1 MINHNKTLVS
11 CFVGIANQAVL
22 TNITAILLVPL
33 MMLYDI
39 TITQFGLLVG
49 INFCA
54 QMLADI
60 ILTIYID
67 KLSYKTVIQVANLV
81 AAAGMILFGLSPII
95 MPDNPYPIIVVA
107 TIIFSFASGICEVI
121 LSPITDTIPD
131 DFKSKKSA
139 MSLMHSFYAW
149 GQAFCIL
156 YVSLMLLLVGIENWH
171 YIVLSTVIVPIICI
185 ILFSSTTI
193 VQVRVSAKEHNR
205 AVLKSPIFFM
215 CCMAIFF
222 GAASEIVMNQYASVF
237 AEVALGLSKIE
248 ADLMGMML
256 FAVCLGLGRVIHG
269 VIGHKID
276 IHKVLIVG
284 SGLSV
289 VMYAVVG
296 AVNNAT
302 VQLVFVV
309 LSGFTVSLLWPG
321 TLVIAGD
328 SFKNA
333 GAWIFSGLAIAGDM
347 GAMIFPSI
355 AGGLVDSLEF
365 NTMYLVMTIA
375 PAVTFVCHIVLKF
388 LTAKH
393 KKAESEMVEVEE
405 IVEIVE

>member
-1 MINHNKTLVS
+1 MINHNKTLTS

-54 QMLADI
+54 QMIADI
-60 ILTIYID
+60 VLTMYID
-67 KLSYKTVIQVANLV
+67 KLSYKTVIQVANV
-81 AAAGMILFGLSPII
+81 VSAIGMILFGLSPII
-95 MPDNPYPIIVVA
+95 MPENPYPIIVIA

-149 GQAFCIL
+149 GQVLCIL
-156 YVSLMLLLVGIENWH
+156 YVSLMLFFVGIENWH
-171 YIVLSTVIVPIICI
+171 YIVLSTVIVPIICMM
-185 ILFSSTTI
+185 LFSRTTI

-205 AVLKSPIFFM
+205 SALKSPIFFV
-215 CCMAIFF
+215 CCVAIFF
-222 GAASEIVMNQYASVF
+222 GAASELVMNQYASVF

-248 ADLMGMML
+248 ADLVGMML
-256 FAVCLGLGRVIHG
+256 FAVCLGIGRVIHG
-269 VIGHKID
+269 FIGHKID
-276 IHKVLIVG
+276 IHKLLIVG
-284 SGLSV
+284 SGLSII
-289 VMYAVVG
+289 MYAVVG
-296 AVNNAT
+296 TVENAT

-347 GAMIFPSI
+347 GAMIFPSM
-355 AGGLVDSLEF
+355 AGGIVDSLGF
-365 NTMYLVMTIA
+365 NSMYLIMTIA
-375 PAVTFVCHIVLKF
+375 PIVTFACHIVLKF
-388 LTAKH
+388 LTARH
-393 KKAESEMVEVEE
+393 KKLENNVVE
-405 IVEIVE
+405 

>member
-11 CFVGIANQAVL
+11 CFVGIANQAML

-54 QMLADI
+54 QMIADI
-60 ILTIYID
+60 VLTMYID
-67 KLSYKTVIQVANLV
+67 KLSYKTVIQAANIV
-81 AAAGMILFGLSPII
+81 SAIGMIIFGLSPLI
-95 MPDNPYPIIVVA
+95 MPENPYPIIVVA

-149 GQAFCIL
+149 GQVACIL
-156 YVSLMLLLVGIENWH
+156 YVSLMLFFIGIENWH
-171 YIVLSTVIVPIICI
+171 YIVLSTVVVPIICM
-185 ILFSSTTI
+185 ILFSRTTI
-193 VQVRVSAKEHNR
+193 VQVRISAKEHNR
-205 AVLKSPIFFM
+205 KALKSPIFYI
-215 CCMAIFF
+215 CCVAIFF
-222 GAASEIVMNQYASVF
+222 GAASELVMNQYASVF

-248 ADLMGMML
+248 ADLVGMML
-256 FAVCLGLGRVIHG
+256 FAVCLGIGRVIHG
-269 VIGHKID
+269 CIGHKVD
-276 IHKVLIVG
+276 IHKLLIIG
-284 SGLSV
+284 SGLSIA
-289 VMYAVVG
+289 MYAVVG
-296 AVNNAT
+296 SVENTT

-309 LSGFTVSLLWPG
+309 LSGLTVSLLWPG

-347 GAMIFPSI
+347 GAMIFPSM
-355 AGGLVDSLEF
+355 AGGIVDSLGF
-365 NTMYLVMTIA
+365 NSMYLIMTIA
-375 PAVTFVCHIVLKF
+375 PTVTFGCHIVLKF
-388 LTAKH
+388 LTARH
-393 KKAESEMVEVEE
+393 KKLEND
-405 IVEIVE
+405 IVE